1 MKAYKGFNKDMT
13 CKGFQYEE
21 GKTYT
26 TDEAKLCESGFHAC
40 ENPLDCFGYYAP
52 GQSVYHEVE
61 LEDVSDEKGDDTKRC
76 GKRIKIGAALDVA
89 GLVKAHFEYVKAHTT
104 NEQHGEDN
112 ASLAARDGSSLAA
125 QDGSSLAAQDWS
137 SLAAQNGSSLAARN
151 WSSLAARDGSSLAA
165 QDGSS
170 LAAQDGSSL
179 AAQNGSSLAAQD
191 GSSLAARDRSSLAAR
206 DWSSLAARDGSS
218 LAARDRSS
226 LAARDR
232 SSLAAQDRSSL
243 AAGKDCVLAAFNS
256 KAKAGLGSV
265 IAIAN
270 RDIVDDEWKITDF
283 AAGVVDGVKIK
294 PDTWYKVE
302 NGEFVEVESE

>member
-52 GQSVYHEVE
+52 TESVYHEVE
-61 LEDVSDEKGDDTKRC
+61 LEDVSDEKGKDTKRC
-76 GKRIKIGAALDVA
+76 GKKIKIGAALDVA

-104 NEQHGEDN
+104 NEQQGADN
-112 ASLAARDGSSLAA
+112 ANLTA
-125 QDGSSLAAQDWS
+125 QDNA
-137 SLAAQNGSSLAARN
+137 
-151 WSSLAARDGSSLAA
+151 
-165 QDGSS
+165 S

-179 AAQNGSSLAAQD
+179 AAQN
-191 GSSLAARDRSSLAAR
+191 
-206 DWSSLAARDGSS
+206 
-218 LAARDRSS
+218 
-226 LAARDR
+226 R

-243 AAGKDCVLAAFNS
+243 AAQNRSSLAARNWSSLAAQDRSSLAAGENSVLAAFNS

-270 RDIVDDEWKITDF
+270 REILDDEWKITDF

-294 PDTWYKVE
+294 PDTWYRVE
-302 NGEFVEVESE
+302 NGGFVEVESE

>member
-52 GQSVYHEVE
+52 TESVYHEVE
-61 LEDVSDEKGDDTKRC
+61 LEDVSDEKGKDTKRC
-76 GKRIKIGAALDVA
+76 GKKIKIGAALDVA

-104 NEQHGEDN
+104 NEQQGADNANLTAQDN
-112 ASLAARDGSSLAA
+112 ASLAAQDGSSLAAQNRSSLAAQDRSSLAAQNRSSLAARNWSSLAARNWSSLAA

-137 SLAAQNGSSLAARN
+137 SLAARNWSSLAAQDWSSLAARN
-151 WSSLAARDGSSLAA
+151 W
-165 QDGSS
+165 
-170 LAAQDGSSL
+170 
-179 AAQNGSSLAAQD
+179 
-191 GSSLAARDRSSLAAR
+191 
-206 DWSSLAARDGSS
+206 
-218 LAARDRSS
+218 
-226 LAARDR
+226 

-243 AAGKDCVLAAFNS
+243 AAGENSVLAAFNS

-270 RDIVDDEWKITDF
+270 REILDDEWKITDF

-294 PDTWYKVE
+294 PDTWYRVE
-302 NGEFVEVESE
+302 NGGFVEVESE